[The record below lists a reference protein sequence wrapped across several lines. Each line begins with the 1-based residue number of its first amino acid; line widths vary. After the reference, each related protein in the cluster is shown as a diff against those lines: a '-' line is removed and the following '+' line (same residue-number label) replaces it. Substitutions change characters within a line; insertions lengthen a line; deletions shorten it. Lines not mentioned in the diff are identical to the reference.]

1 MSSVLLLRNS
11 WCCFKQT
18 CSNPESVHAVDRSF
32 HTLVVRNESE
42 LWGRRVLRSC
52 NRAQHGKA
60 CVPHAFA
67 TNGKLVYFVVQ
78 HWVWISVT
86 EWIKTQL
93 PQKFTPT
100 LTFSLNLIQD
110 LLFLIVIWERQLKQ
124 IKAVTSLW
132 TNHTDF
138 VQWKKTLFGFVWS
151 DDLVTPSSDHNFG
164 LCVCSSRILLR
175 PTVSSS
181 FPSVHL
187 CWTTGVGPPAVFVF
201 GVFSVSAPL
210 LCYRNVPSGQG
221 RK

>member
-1 MSSVLLLRNS
+1 MQRHTYCGCADALQPVCIYNVSCFRRASKRWRIDWTARVQLRFMCSRFMSSVLLLRNS

-100 LTFSLNLIQD
+100 LTLSLNLIQD

-138 VQWKKTLFGFVWS
+138 VQWKKTLFGF
-151 DDLVTPSSDHNFG
+151 
-164 LCVCSSRILLR
+164 
-175 PTVSSS
+175 
-181 FPSVHL
+181 
-187 CWTTGVGPPAVFVF
+187 A
-201 GVFSVSAPL
+201 
-210 LCYRNVPSGQG
+210 
-221 RK
+221 